1 MSLRLYLSVVMLIC
15 RVLFGRGIPWFL
27 AAARATLKWALGAE
41 KERERE
47 REREK
52 RERLRHRVVEP

>member
-1 MSLRLYLSVVMLIC
+1 MLIC